1 MKKFISISF
10 FLITCQGVIAQRP
23 ETVTWAAV
31 QLPVIFSTHWH
42 WHNDAGYRTLGT
54 SPAALQYLY
63 RTGIRYTFTKQWSAA
78 AGVAFFFSRT
88 SFAKTN
94 DEFGYEFR
102 WWQEGN
108 FQKQFKEKLQ
118 WQVRLRAEQRFFEET
133 KNKAPYTACRFRLR
147 TALTQQLSPK
157 WSLQLA
163 DEYMEQKTKQKI
175 SFDQNRLMA
184 SVIYRFN
191 SFGQLQS
198 GYMWLRWPQ
207 QEDQHI
213 LTISF
218 TKNISLYGE

>member
-1 MKKFISISF
+1 MKKFSSILFFPVISQSI
-10 FLITCQGVIAQRP
+10 IAQRP
-23 ETVTWAAV
+23 ETGTWIAV
-31 QLPVIFSTHWH
+31 QLPVIFSTHWQ

-54 SPAALQYLY
+54 SPSALQYLY
-63 RTGIRYTFTKQWSAA
+63 RTGIRYTFTKKWSAA
-78 AGVAFFFSRT
+78 AGTAFFFSRT
-88 SFAKTN
+88 SFTKTN

-108 FQKQFKEKLQ
+108 FQKQVREKLQ
-118 WQVRLRAEQRFFEET
+118 GQVRLRMEQRFFEET
-133 KNKAPYTACRFRLR
+133 KSKAAYTAYRFRLR
-147 TALTQQLSPK
+147 TAIAQQLSPK

-163 DEYMEQKTKQKI
+163 DEYMEQNTRQKI

-207 QEDQHI
+207 QQDQHI

-218 TKNISLYGE
+218 IKNISLYGE